1 MSDSRKTK
9 PELLKELKA
18 LRKKYAALEKREAAR
33 QKDAKAPKKGKKK
46 SSKPLNAVA
55 AGKHIEERL
64 RVLSQAVEQSPATII
79 ITAKDGAIE
88 YVNKKFTELTGYEVE
103 EALGKNPRILKSG
116 EHPPRFYEEMWD
128 TILSGKEWRGE
139 LCNKKK
145 DGEIYWDQTSISRV
159 MDENGETSHFIAVK
173 EDITERK
180 RLDERIR
187 HMALHDNLTGL
198 PNRRLFRDR
207 INQCIAR
214 ARRNKK
220 TFALLYIDLDG
231 FKPVNDTLGHEA
243 GDEVLKKVAE
253 RLKICMRESD
263 TASRVGGDEF
273 VAILQDIGASE
284 DAELVAQ
291 KIITRFS
298 EPFVVCDHKVV
309 VGASIGISVYPTD
322 GTENDVLVKKADAAM
337 YKAKKSG
344 GNMFMY
350 YLSVA

>member
-9 PELLKELKA
+9 LELLKELEA
-18 LRKKYAALEKREAAR
+18 LREKCAALEKRKTEPRGA
-33 QKDAKAPKKGKKK
+33 AKAPAKGKK
-46 SSKPLNAVA
+46 SSSALLDAVT
-55 AGKHIEERL
+55 AGKHVEERL

-79 ITAKDGAIE
+79 ITARDGAIE
-88 YVNKKFTELTGYEVE
+88 YVNQKFTELTGYEVE
-103 EALGKNPRILKSG
+103 EVLGKNPRILKSG

-139 LCNKKK
+139 VCNKKK

-159 MDENGETSHFIAVK
+159 VDENGETSHFIAVK

-207 INQCIAR
+207 LNQGIAW
-214 ARRNKK
+214 ARRNNK

-253 RLKICMRESD
+253 RLRACMRESD

-273 VAILQDIGASE
+273 VVILQDIGE
-284 DAELVAQ
+284 GRDAEMVAQ

-298 EPFVVCDHKVV
+298 EPFVVSDHKVV
-309 VGASIGISVYPTD
+309 VGASIGISVYPAD
-322 GTENDVLVKKADAAM
+322 GAENDVLVKKADAAM

-344 GNMFMY
+344 GNMFMH
-350 YLSVA
+350 YLS